1 MVLSD
6 LISGCHAIISGL
18 DGDKNFRKKMLEMG
32 LIINYEVEVIIGGGY
47 GPVFLA
53 IGDTRLAI
61 GHNDAKKILVIKD
74 VTK

>member
-18 DGDKNFRKKMLEMG
+18 DGDKNFKKKMLEMG
-32 LIINYEVEVIIGGGY
+32 LIIGCEVEVIIGGY

-61 GHNDAKKILVIKD
+61 GHNDAKKIFIIKKCD
-74 VTK
+74 